1 MKDGKVD
8 LYSSIMSAIFGVV
21 GVVSSGR
28 TEMFASIAAY
38 APAVVVDKIKQISQL
53 ESFDS
58 VIEKQ
63 LIQALMAAIEPT
75 YKHLK
80 QENEKEIFQQAATRI
95 KSACKDREDFGD
107 VLCFLK
113 DTLVELQ
120 IDLEQN
126 QKYVEWITR
135 KNLEDISKTY
145 QAELNKII
153 AREYHELGIYLHSV
167 EIEKFF
173 DKFEEFDIKLNQY
186 NQKVNKIELINFCDN
201 KNLIKNLKNELGIEK
216 NLINIIKKFFYENK
230 TLCNLL
236 EGVSDDLFPVLK
248 DEAGVEHYDINYTD
262 IPLFQYVTDKWSL
275 TRARRTPGSR
285 RSLCC

>member
-8 LYSSIMSAIFGVV
+8 LYSSIMSAIFGVI

-28 TEMFASIAAY
+28 TEAFASIAAY
-38 APAVVVDKIKQISQL
+38 APAVVVGKIKQISQL

-107 VLCFLK
+107 VLYFLK

-120 IDLEQN
+120 MDLEQN
-126 QKYVEWITR
+126 QKYVEWITQ
-135 KNLEDISKTY
+135 KNLKEISKTY
-145 QAELNKII
+145 QDELNKII
-153 AREYHELGIYLHSV
+153 A
-167 EIEKFF
+167 
-173 DKFEEFDIKLNQY
+173 
-186 NQKVNKIELINFCDN
+186 CD
-201 KNLIKNLKNELGIEK
+201 
-216 NLINIIKKFFYENK
+216 Y
-230 TLCNLL
+230 
-236 EGVSDDLFPVLK
+236 
-248 DEAGVEHYDINYTD
+248 
-262 IPLFQYVTDKWSL
+262 Q
-275 TRARRTPGSR
+275 
-285 RSLCC
+285 